1 MSAATVNMA
10 GINRCIVFSSIG
22 GVLDVNDSNDGPLAA
37 LSKTSCRQLAPSLLV
52 SWNARALYLGPAM
65 HLAAHRNAVGV
76 LAIGLD
82 RPLGVALDPADPG
95 RGFSHCRTALIAPN
109 QLHLLAMAGGQYAF
123 LYVDA
128 LSDDLKTLQGRC
140 RRRVGTVG
148 FDLDDEDAL
157 IALLA
162 GMNRSA
168 EGWRATS
175 GRLVDALSLSPPCTD
190 SRIRKVAGT
199 LLASPSDE
207 ANAAQ
212 HARQV
217 GLSSSRLQHLFKA
230 QTGVSLRRYRL
241 WARLQA
247 TMSGVMDGMTLTHA
261 AHAAGF
267 SSSAH
272 LSAAFK
278 TMFGLPLTALLSDDM
293 QFVRDPG

>member
-1 MSAATVNMA
+1 
-10 GINRCIVFSSIG
+10 
-22 GVLDVNDSNDGPLAA
+22 
-37 LSKTSCRQLAPSLLV
+37 
-52 SWNARALYLGPAM
+52 
-65 HLAAHRNAVGV
+65 
-76 LAIGLD
+76 
-82 RPLGVALDPADPG
+82 
-95 RGFSHCRTALIAPN
+95 
-109 QLHLLAMAGGQYAF
+109 
-123 LYVDA
+123 
-128 LSDDLKTLQGRC
+128 
-140 RRRVGTVG
+140 
-148 FDLDDEDAL
+148 
-157 IALLA
+157 
-162 GMNRSA
+162 MNRSA